1 MAKCA
6 FGQDR
11 AAGKSELLTPR
22 CDIRPRLE
30 NVAEEWASVG
40 YLEVPDAMTSSR
52 GQALAQFGSPVNV
65 RYPLL
70 TCFAGYVLACMWALE
85 STNKLDGCKAAL
97 SKHKGKTTAM
107 KQFLI
112 KTSENG

>member
-1 MAKCA
+1 MAEK
-6 FGQDR
+6 
-11 AAGKSELLTPR
+11 
-22 CDIRPRLE
+22 
-30 NVAEEWASVG
+30 WASVD
-40 YLEVPDAMTSSR
+40 YLEVPDAMTSSG

-70 TCFAGYVLACMWALE
+70 TCFAGCLLVCIWGLE
-85 STNKLDGCKAAL
+85 STNKLGGCKAAL
-97 SKHKGKTTAM
+97 RKHKGKTTAM

>member
-1 MAKCA
+1 M
-6 FGQDR
+6 
-11 AAGKSELLTPR
+11 
-22 CDIRPRLE
+22 
-30 NVAEEWASVG
+30 AEEWVFVG
-40 YLEVPDAMTSSR
+40 FLEVPDAMTSSG

-70 TCFAGYVLACMWALE
+70 TCFAEYLLVCIWALE
-85 STNKLDGCKAAL
+85 STNKLGGCKAAL

>member
-1 MAKCA
+1 
-6 FGQDR
+6 
-11 AAGKSELLTPR
+11 
-22 CDIRPRLE
+22 
-30 NVAEEWASVG
+30 
-40 YLEVPDAMTSSR
+40 
-52 GQALAQFGSPVNV
+52 

-70 TCFAGYVLACMWALE
+70 TCFAGYLLVRIWALE
-85 STNKLDGCKAAL
+85 STNKLGGCKAAL

>member
-1 MAKCA
+1 M
-6 FGQDR
+6 
-11 AAGKSELLTPR
+11 
-22 CDIRPRLE
+22 
-30 NVAEEWASVG
+30 AEEWASVG
-40 YLEVPDAMTSSR
+40 YLKVPDAMTSIG

-85 STNKLDGCKAAL
+85 STNKLGGRSVPL
-97 SKHKGKTTAM
+97 SNKGKATAM

-112 KTSENG
+112 KTSENA

>member
-1 MAKCA
+1 MAK
-6 FGQDR
+6 
-11 AAGKSELLTPR
+11 
-22 CDIRPRLE
+22 
-30 NVAEEWASVG
+30 EWAFVG
-40 YLEVPDAMTSSR
+40 CLEAPEAMTSSG

-85 STNKLDGCKAAL
+85 STNKLEGCKAAL

>member
-1 MAKCA
+1 MAK
-6 FGQDR
+6 
-11 AAGKSELLTPR
+11 
-22 CDIRPRLE
+22 
-30 NVAEEWASVG
+30 EWASVG
-40 YLEVPDAMTSSR
+40 YLEAPEAMTSSG

-70 TCFAGYVLACMWALE
+70 TCSAGYVLAYTWALE
-85 STNKLDGCKAAL
+85 NTNKLGGCSAAL
-97 SKHKGKTTAM
+97 SKPKGKTTAM

>member
-1 MAKCA
+1 
-6 FGQDR
+6 
-11 AAGKSELLTPR
+11 
-22 CDIRPRLE
+22 
-30 NVAEEWASVG
+30 
-40 YLEVPDAMTSSR
+40 
-52 GQALAQFGSPVNV
+52 
-65 RYPLL
+65 
-70 TCFAGYVLACMWALE
+70 MWALE